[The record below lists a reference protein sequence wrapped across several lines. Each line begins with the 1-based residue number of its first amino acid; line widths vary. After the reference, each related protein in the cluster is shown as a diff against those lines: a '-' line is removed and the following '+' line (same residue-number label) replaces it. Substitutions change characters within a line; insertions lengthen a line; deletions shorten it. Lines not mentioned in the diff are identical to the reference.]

1 MSPLTHRSALE
12 KAEEELRQ
20 AQADLND
27 LLGEVHAFEA
37 EVDARLG
44 ILLDLLSQVQAEVTA
59 LNAEVQRRRNDALF
73 GEQQFTYASG
83 APRRGEAPPV
93 YNFEAM
99 AEEPAPENAPEA
111 EQPSLKALY
120 RTLARRFHPD
130 LALHEDDRL
139 RRTEQMAAVN
149 QAFAAGDRA
158 ALQAL
163 AGMGSQDSPSD
174 AFIASLRTAQPEDA
188 LTLVQRRLRQVRQRT
203 AEVNA
208 MPSVALGVE
217 VKLARR
223 QGRDRLAEIAADM
236 QKNIA
241 RKTAERDYLRA
252 ILNHTPTAP

>member
-1 MSPLTHRSALE
+1 MSPFTHRSALE
-12 KAEEELRQ
+12 QAEEELRQ
-20 AQADLND
+20 AQADLGD

-44 ILLDLLSQVQAEVTA
+44 ILLDLLSQVQAEVAA
-59 LNAEVQRRRNDALF
+59 LNTEVQRRRNDALF
-73 GEQQFTYASG
+73 GEQQFTYARG
-83 APRRGEAPPV
+83 APRPGEAPLV
-93 YNFEAM
+93 YDFS
-99 AEEPAPENAPEA
+99 PAADTIPEDLPEA

-130 LALHEDDRL
+130 LAFHEDDRL
-139 RRTEQMAAVN
+139 RRNEQMAAVN

-158 ALQAL
+158 ALQTL
-163 AGMGSQDSPSD
+163 AGMGSQDRPSD
-174 AFIASLRTAQPEDA
+174 SFMASLRAAPPEDA
-188 LTLVQRRLRQVRQRT
+188 LTLVQRRLRQVRQRI

-223 QGRDRLAEIAADM
+223 QGRDHLAEIAADL

-241 RKTAERDYLRA
+241 RKTAERDYLRS